1 MTTPNKSISPVPGTY
16 KGKVYIA
23 LLHYPMYNK
32 RQDIITTSVTNL
44 DLHDISRV
52 ARTYNVE
59 GFFVVHPSPSQH
71 RLIKEIV
78 SYWQEGYGGSYNPDR
93 KEAFNRLRTV
103 ESLQEVLNTIQDE
116 TGQKP
121 DTIATDARVY
131 PNTVSYHNMKDMIF
145 NNEQVFLILFGTG
158 WGMDRSLIESCTYI
172 LEPVQGDA
180 SYNHLSVRSA
190 VSIITDRLLG
200 EYWFN

>member
-1 MTTPNKSISPVPGTY
+1 
-16 KGKVYIA
+16 
-23 LLHYPMYNK
+23 
-32 RQDIITTSVTNL
+32 
-44 DLHDISRV
+44 
-52 ARTYNVE
+52 
-59 GFFVVHPSPSQH
+59 
-71 RLIKEIV
+71 
-78 SYWQEGYGGSYNPDR
+78 
-93 KEAFNRLRTV
+93 
-103 ESLQEVLNTIQDE
+103 
-116 TGQKP
+116 P

-131 PNTVSYHNMKDMIF
+131 PNTISYRDMKDKIF

>member
-1 MTTPNKSISPVPGTY
+1 M
-16 KGKVYIA
+16 
-23 LLHYPMYNK
+23 
-32 RQDIITTSVTNL
+32 IT
-44 DLHDISRV
+44 
-52 ARTYNVE
+52 
-59 GFFVVHPSPSQH
+59 
-71 RLIKEIV
+71 EIV

-103 ESLQEVLNTIQDE
+103 ESLQEVLNIIEDE

-131 PNTVSYHNMKDMIF
+131 PNTVSYYNMKEIIF

-158 WGMDRSLIESCTYI
+158 WGMDRSLIESCNYI
-172 LEPVQGDA
+172 LEPVQGGA

-190 VSIITDRLLG
+190 VSIIVDRLLG